1 MFQNWEFLILE
12 IWGHLLAA
20 VVLTLILSW
29 ALWGMRARSERAELV
44 SLRENL
50 QQTKRTL
57 EAKDSDLTQAF
68 QKQEQLK
75 DRMSGFQTKLAESI
89 AAQKTAEE
97 SAAAERQRL
106 AEANENRDAIQI
118 ELSQARARLAALE
131 AGTAETGSLDA
142 APARTVAE
150 RFAPLRDGLSRAAR
164 KTSGWAQ
171 KAAASVRAR
180 MK

>member
-29 ALWGMRARSERAELV
+29 ALWGVRARSERAELV

-50 QQTKRTL
+50 QQTERKL
-57 EAKDSDLTQAF
+57 EVKDSDLTQAF

-75 DRMSGFQTKLAESI
+75 DRMSGFQTKLAESV
-89 AAQKTAEE
+89 AAQKVAEE

-106 AEANENRDAIQI
+106 VEANENRNAIQK
-118 ELSQARARLAALE
+118 ELSQTQAKLAALE
-131 AGTAETGSLDA
+131 ASSSSTKSTVA
-142 APARTVAE
+142 APHGS
-150 RFAPLRDGLSRAAR
+150 FAYKFTPLRDGLS
-164 KTSGWAQ
+164 KVAQ
-171 KAAASVRAR
+171 KTAGLAKNVAASVRR
-180 MK
+180 KI